1 MLFKQDEN
9 KTRSKHFL
17 LLVYQSF
24 GIVFGDLATSP
35 LYVYRSAF
43 AGRLRHYQSEE
54 AVFGAFSVIFWTLSF
69 FSLFK
74 YAVFMLSVN
83 DNGEGGI
90 FALYSL
96 LCRHGKFSLLPNQ
109 QASDEELSTYQ
120 HAGYSN
126 RSVPASSFRRLPDRD
141 KKSKLALLILVL
153 MAASMAMTLG
163 VLTPAISVVSSI
175 EGLKVQSNDLNHRI
189 MVALA
194 GVLLLS
200 LFVLQYQGTH
210 KVAFIFS
217 PVVLLWLLS
226 IAALGVYNI
235 MHWNPRIYEAL
246 SPIYIYRFFRL
257 TGIDGW
263 ISLGGALLCITG
275 SKKEAPC
282 KSIYLFLQVAFCFFV
297 YPCLVLQ
304 YMGQAAFLSKNFS
317 AISLSFYASVP
328 DAVFWPVLVIA
339 ILATVVVS
347 QAVLS
352 ATFSTVKQC
361 HALGCFPRVKI
372 VHKSKWIDRQ
382 IYVPEINW
390 ILMVLCSAVTL
401 GSQDT
406 TRIGNA
412 YGIAS
417 MTLIFITTSLISL
430 SIYFVWHKGLALALS
445 FFILFGTI
453 ELTFLFSSYIRI
465 LQGGWVPLLLSS
477 IFLFTMFVWHY
488 GSRKKYLYDQNHKLP
503 MKWILTLGSDLGI
516 VRVPG
521 IGLIYTH
528 LANGV
533 PATFSHFL
541 TNLPAFY
548 QIIVFVCDKT
558 VPVPFVPQKERYLVG
573 RIGPKSYRMYR
584 CIVQN
589 GYKDVNENENEYDF
603 ENALIMSIAEFI
615 QLEAEGGGSG
625 TPDGG
630 SIGGRLAVVKSSE
643 NFGKRFGISK
653 SNGFEGTSSSSLNIT
668 SSKSA
673 TLVKLKMMYDEQ
685 ESPEVKFKT
694 RVQLTLVDT
703 RYKDSFVKEEVMR
716 LMEAKKFGVAY
727 VIGHSNS
734 KAKWNSPFLKRFLI
748 NIVYSF
754 LRKNCR
760 APSIAL
766 SIPQTSLI
774 EVGMNYTL

>member
-1 MLFKQDEN
+1 MDED
-9 KTRSKHFL
+9 KARSKHFL
-17 LLVYQSF
+17 LLVYQSI

-43 AGRLRHYQSEE
+43 AGRLRNYRTEE

-126 RSVPASSFRRLPDRD
+126 KSVPASSFKRITDKD
-141 KKSKLALLILVL
+141 KKSKLALLVLVL
-153 MAASMAMTLG
+153 MGASMAMTLG
-163 VLTPAISVVSSI
+163 VLTPAISGEFIFFVHESYFLLVISFGMMVV
-175 EGLKVQSNDLNHRI
+175 
-189 MVALA
+189 LA
-194 GVLLLS
+194 GILLVS

-217 PVVLLWLLS
+217 PVMLLWLLS
-226 IAALGVYNI
+226 SAALGVYNI
-235 MHWNPRIYEAL
+235 ILWNPRIYKAL
-246 SPIYIYRFFRL
+246 SPIYIYKFFRL

-275 SKKEAPC
+275 IDILFTDLGQFSAS
-282 KSIYLFLQVAFCFFV
+282 SIRVAYCCVVF
-297 YPCLVLQ
+297 PCLVLQ

-317 AISLSFYASVP
+317 GISLSFYASVP
-328 DAVFWPVLVIA
+328 EQFFWPVLVIA

-347 QAVLS
+347 QAVLC
-352 ATFSTVKQC
+352 ATFTTVKQC

-372 VHKSKWIDRQ
+372 VHKTKWIDRQ
-382 IYVPEINW
+382 IYIPEINW
-390 ILMVLCSAVTL
+390 ILMILCSAVTL

-417 MTLIFITTSLISL
+417 MTLVFITTCLMSLA
-430 SIYFVWHKGLALALS
+430 IYFVWHKGLMLAIL
-445 FFILFGTI
+445 FFLFFGTI
-453 ELTFLFSSYIRI
+453 EIIFLFSSYVRI
-465 LQGGWVPLLLSS
+465 LQGGWVPLVLSAV
-477 IFLFTMFVWHY
+477 FLFTMFVWHY
-488 GSRKKYLYDQNHKLP
+488 GSRKKYLYDQHHKLP

-516 VRVPG
+516 VRIPG

-548 QIIVFVCDKT
+548 QVIVFVCNKT

-589 GYKDVNENENEYDF
+589 GYKDVNDNEIEDDF

-615 QLEAEGGGSG
+615 QLEAEGCG
-625 TPDGG
+625 TPDG

-643 NFGKRFGISK
+643 NFGKRFGISQ
-653 SNGFEGTSSSSLNIT
+653 SNGIEDSSRSLNIT

-673 TLVKLKMMYDEQ
+673 TLQKLKSMYDEQ
-685 ESPEVKFKT
+685 EAPRLTF
-694 RVQLTLVDT
+694 RRRIQLKLLDT
-703 RYKDSFVKEEVMR
+703 SYKDSFVKDEVMR
-716 LMEAKKFGVAY
+716 LMDAKNFGVAY

-760 APSIAL
+760 APSVTL

-774 EVGMNYTL
+774 EVGMNYSL

>member
-1 MLFKQDEN
+1 MDEN

-163 VLTPAISVVSSI
+163 VLTPAISGEFSVFGSSVLLPLGFHVFLI
-175 EGLKVQSNDLNHRI
+175 PLLC
-189 MVALA
+189 
-194 GVLLLS
+194 VLLLS

-275 SKKEAPC
+275 KKEAPC

-625 TPDGG
+625 TPD
-630 SIGGRLAVVKSSE
+630 E
-643 NFGKRFGISK
+643 
-653 SNGFEGTSSSSLNIT
+653 
-668 SSKSA
+668 
-673 TLVKLKMMYDEQ
+673 
-685 ESPEVKFKT
+685 
-694 RVQLTLVDT
+694 
-703 RYKDSFVKEEVMR
+703 EEVMR

>member
-1 MLFKQDEN
+1 MDEN

-163 VLTPAISVVSSI
+163 VLTPAISGEFSVFGSSVLLPLGFHVFLI
-175 EGLKVQSNDLNHRI
+175 PLLC
-189 MVALA
+189 
-194 GVLLLS
+194 VLLLS

-275 SKKEAPC
+275 NMPLCYMLIFSG
-282 KSIYLFLQVAFCFFV
+282 IIIQVAFCFFV

>member
-1 MLFKQDEN
+1 MDED
-9 KTRSKHFL
+9 KARSKHFL
-17 LLVYQSF
+17 LLVYQSI

-43 AGRLRHYQSEE
+43 AGRLRNYRTEE

-126 RSVPASSFRRLPDRD
+126 KSVPASSFKRITDKD
-141 KKSKLALLILVL
+141 KKSKLALLVLVL
-153 MAASMAMTLG
+153 MGASMAMTLG
-163 VLTPAISVVSSI
+163 VLTPAISGEFIFFVHESYFLLVISFGGMMVV
-175 EGLKVQSNDLNHRI
+175 
-189 MVALA
+189 LA
-194 GVLLLS
+194 GILLVS

-217 PVVLLWLLS
+217 PVMLLWLLS
-226 IAALGVYNI
+226 SAALGVYNI
-235 MHWNPRIYEAL
+235 ILWNPRIYKAL
-246 SPIYIYRFFRL
+246 SPIYIYKFFRL

-275 SKKEAPC
+275 NMQFHYVIVPYA
-282 KSIYLFLQVAFCFFV
+282 LLWRVAYCCVVF
-297 YPCLVLQ
+297 PCLVLQ

-317 AISLSFYASVP
+317 GISLSFYASVP
-328 DAVFWPVLVIA
+328 EQFFWPVLVIA

-347 QAVLS
+347 QAVLC
-352 ATFSTVKQC
+352 ATFTTVKQC

-372 VHKSKWIDRQ
+372 VHKTKWIDRQ
-382 IYVPEINW
+382 IYIPEINW
-390 ILMVLCSAVTL
+390 ILMILCSAVTL

-417 MTLIFITTSLISL
+417 MTLVFITTCLMSLA
-430 SIYFVWHKGLALALS
+430 IYFVWHKGLMLAIL
-445 FFILFGTI
+445 FFLFFGTI
-453 ELTFLFSSYIRI
+453 EIIFLFSSYVRI
-465 LQGGWVPLLLSS
+465 LQGGWVPLVLSAV
-477 IFLFTMFVWHY
+477 FLFTMFVWHY
-488 GSRKKYLYDQNHKLP
+488 GSRKKYLYDQHHKLP

-516 VRVPG
+516 VRIPG

-548 QIIVFVCDKT
+548 QVIVFVCNKT

-589 GYKDVNENENEYDF
+589 GYKDVNDNEIEDDF

-615 QLEAEGGGSG
+615 QLEAEGCG
-625 TPDGG
+625 TPDG

-643 NFGKRFGISK
+643 NFGKRFGISQ
-653 SNGFEGTSSSSLNIT
+653 SNGIEDSSRSLNIT

-673 TLVKLKMMYDEQ
+673 TLQKLK
-685 ESPEVKFKT
+685 
-694 RVQLTLVDT
+694 RRIQLKLLDT
-703 RYKDSFVKEEVMR
+703 SYKDSFVKDEVMR
-716 LMEAKKFGVAY
+716 LMDAKNFGVAY

-760 APSIAL
+760 APSVTL

-774 EVGMNYTL
+774 EVGMNYSL

>member
-1 MLFKQDEN
+1 MDEN

-189 MVALA
+189 DI
-194 GVLLLS
+194 
-200 LFVLQYQGTH
+200 LFTEVGQ
-210 KVAFIFS
+210 FS
-217 PVVLLWLLS
+217 ASS
-226 IAALGVYNI
+226 I
-235 MHWNPRIYEAL
+235 R
-246 SPIYIYRFFRL
+246 
-257 TGIDGW
+257 
-263 ISLGGALLCITG
+263 
-275 SKKEAPC
+275 
-282 KSIYLFLQVAFCFFV
+282 VAFCFFV

>member
-1 MLFKQDEN
+1 MFEQDED
-9 KTRSKHFL
+9 KARSKHFL
-17 LLVYQSF
+17 LLVYQSI

-43 AGRLRHYQSEE
+43 AGRLRNYRTEE

-126 RSVPASSFRRLPDRD
+126 KSVPASSFKRITDKD
-141 KKSKLALLILVL
+141 KKSKLALLVLVL
-153 MAASMAMTLG
+153 MGASMAMTLG

-175 EGLKVQSNDLNHRI
+175 EGLKVQSDDLNHRM
-189 MVALA
+189 MVVLA
-194 GVLLLS
+194 GILLVS

-217 PVVLLWLLS
+217 PVMLLWLLS
-226 IAALGVYNI
+226 SAALGVYNI
-235 MHWNPRIYEAL
+235 ILWNPRIYKAL
-246 SPIYIYRFFRL
+246 SPIYIYKFFRL

-275 SKKEAPC
+275 IDILFTDLGQFSAS
-282 KSIYLFLQVAFCFFV
+282 SIRVAYCCVVF
-297 YPCLVLQ
+297 PCLVLQ

-317 AISLSFYASVP
+317 GISLSFYASVP
-328 DAVFWPVLVIA
+328 
-339 ILATVVVS
+339 
-347 QAVLS
+347 
-352 ATFSTVKQC
+352 
-361 HALGCFPRVKI
+361 
-372 VHKSKWIDRQ
+372 
-382 IYVPEINW
+382 
-390 ILMVLCSAVTL
+390 VTL

-417 MTLIFITTSLISL
+417 MTLVFITTCLMSLA
-430 SIYFVWHKGLALALS
+430 IYFVWHKGLMLAIL
-445 FFILFGTI
+445 FFLFFGTI
-453 ELTFLFSSYIRI
+453 EIIFLFSSYVRI
-465 LQGGWVPLLLSS
+465 LQGGWVPLVLSAV
-477 IFLFTMFVWHY
+477 FLFTMFVWHY
-488 GSRKKYLYDQNHKLP
+488 GSRKKYLYDQHHKLP

-516 VRVPG
+516 VRIPG

-548 QIIVFVCDKT
+548 QVIVFVCNKT

-589 GYKDVNENENEYDF
+589 GYKDVNDNEIEDDF

-615 QLEAEGGGSG
+615 QLEAEGCG
-625 TPDGG
+625 TPDG

-643 NFGKRFGISK
+643 NFGKRFGISQ
-653 SNGFEGTSSSSLNIT
+653 SNGIEDSSRSLNIT

-673 TLVKLKMMYDEQ
+673 TLQKLKSMYDEQ
-685 ESPEVKFKT
+685 EAPRLTF
-694 RVQLTLVDT
+694 RRRIQLKLLDT
-703 RYKDSFVKEEVMR
+703 SYKDSFVKDEVMR
-716 LMEAKKFGVAY
+716 LMDAKNFGVAY

-760 APSIAL
+760 APSVTL

-774 EVGMNYTL
+774 EVGMNYSL

>member
-1 MLFKQDEN
+1 MDED
-9 KTRSKHFL
+9 KARSKHFL
-17 LLVYQSF
+17 LLVYQSI

-43 AGRLRHYQSEE
+43 AGRLRNYRTEE

-126 RSVPASSFRRLPDRD
+126 KSVPASSFKRITDKD
-141 KKSKLALLILVL
+141 KKSKLALLVLVL
-153 MAASMAMTLG
+153 MGASMAMTLG
-163 VLTPAISVVSSI
+163 VLTPAISGFIFLRLAQNTDTFIYAGMMVV
-175 EGLKVQSNDLNHRI
+175 
-189 MVALA
+189 LA
-194 GVLLLS
+194 GILLVS

-217 PVVLLWLLS
+217 PVMLLWLLS
-226 IAALGVYNI
+226 SAALGVYNI
-235 MHWNPRIYEAL
+235 ILWNPRIYKAL
-246 SPIYIYRFFRL
+246 SPIYIYKFFRL

-275 SKKEAPC
+275 NMQFHYSPC
-282 KSIYLFLQVAFCFFV
+282 DRAYCFLQVAYCCVVF
-297 YPCLVLQ
+297 PCLVLQ

-317 AISLSFYASVP
+317 GISLSFYASVP
-328 DAVFWPVLVIA
+328 EQFFWPVLVIA

-347 QAVLS
+347 QAVLC
-352 ATFSTVKQC
+352 ATFTTVKQC

-372 VHKSKWIDRQ
+372 VHKTKWIDRQ
-382 IYVPEINW
+382 IYIPEINW
-390 ILMVLCSAVTL
+390 ILMILCSAVTL

-417 MTLIFITTSLISL
+417 MTLVFITTCLMSLA
-430 SIYFVWHKGLALALS
+430 IYFVWHKGLMLAIL
-445 FFILFGTI
+445 FFLFFGTI
-453 ELTFLFSSYIRI
+453 EIIFLFSSYVRI
-465 LQGGWVPLLLSS
+465 LQGGWVPLVLSAV
-477 IFLFTMFVWHY
+477 FLFTMFVWHY
-488 GSRKKYLYDQNHKLP
+488 GSRKKYLYDQHHKLP

-516 VRVPG
+516 VRIPG

-548 QIIVFVCDKT
+548 QVIVFVCNKT

-589 GYKDVNENENEYDF
+589 GYKDVNDNEIEDDF

-615 QLEAEGGGSG
+615 QLEALKLL
-625 TPDGG
+625 D
-630 SIGGRLAVVKSSE
+630 
-643 NFGKRFGISK
+643 
-653 SNGFEGTSSSSLNIT
+653 TS
-668 SSKSA
+668 
-673 TLVKLKMMYDEQ
+673 
-685 ESPEVKFKT
+685 
-694 RVQLTLVDT
+694 
-703 RYKDSFVKEEVMR
+703 YKDSFVKDEVMR
-716 LMEAKKFGVAY
+716 LMDAKNFGVAY

-760 APSIAL
+760 APSVTL

-774 EVGMNYTL
+774 EVGMNYSL

>member
-1 MLFKQDEN
+1 MDED
-9 KTRSKHFL
+9 KARSKHFL
-17 LLVYQSF
+17 LLVYQSI

-43 AGRLRHYQSEE
+43 AGRLRNYRTEE

-126 RSVPASSFRRLPDRD
+126 KSVPASSFKRITDKD
-141 KKSKLALLILVL
+141 KKSKLALLVLVL
-153 MAASMAMTLG
+153 MGASMAMTLG
-163 VLTPAISVVSSI
+163 VLTPAISGEFIFFVHESYFLLVISFGGMMVV
-175 EGLKVQSNDLNHRI
+175 
-189 MVALA
+189 LA
-194 GVLLLS
+194 GILLVS

-217 PVVLLWLLS
+217 PVMLLWLLS
-226 IAALGVYNI
+226 SAALGVYNI
-235 MHWNPRIYEAL
+235 ILWNPRIYKAL
-246 SPIYIYRFFRL
+246 SPIYIYKFFRL

-275 SKKEAPC
+275 NMKSPC
-282 KSIYLFLQVAFCFFV
+282 DRAYCFLQVAYCCVVF
-297 YPCLVLQ
+297 PCLVLQ

-317 AISLSFYASVP
+317 GISLSFYASVP
-328 DAVFWPVLVIA
+328 EQFFWPVLVIA

-347 QAVLS
+347 QAVLC
-352 ATFSTVKQC
+352 ATFTTVKQC

-372 VHKSKWIDRQ
+372 VHKTKWIDRQ
-382 IYVPEINW
+382 IYIPEINW
-390 ILMVLCSAVTL
+390 ILMILCSAVTL

-417 MTLIFITTSLISL
+417 MTLVFITTCLMSLA
-430 SIYFVWHKGLALALS
+430 IYFVWHKGLMLAIL
-445 FFILFGTI
+445 FFLFFGTI
-453 ELTFLFSSYIRI
+453 EIIFLFSSYVRI
-465 LQGGWVPLLLSS
+465 LQGGWVPLVLSAV
-477 IFLFTMFVWHY
+477 FLFTMFVWHY
-488 GSRKKYLYDQNHKLP
+488 GSRKKYLYDQHHKLP

-516 VRVPG
+516 VRIPG

-548 QIIVFVCDKT
+548 QVIVFVCNKT

-589 GYKDVNENENEYDF
+589 GYKDVNDNEIEDDF

-615 QLEAEGGGSG
+615 QLEAEGCG
-625 TPDGG
+625 TPDG
-630 SIGGRLAVVKSSE
+630 SI
-643 NFGKRFGISK
+643 
-653 SNGFEGTSSSSLNIT
+653 
-668 SSKSA
+668 
-673 TLVKLKMMYDEQ
+673 D
-685 ESPEVKFKT
+685 
-694 RVQLTLVDT
+694 
-703 RYKDSFVKEEVMR
+703 EVMR
-716 LMEAKKFGVAY
+716 LMDAKNFGVAY

-760 APSIAL
+760 APSVTL

-774 EVGMNYTL
+774 EVGMNYSL

>member
-1 MLFKQDEN
+1 MDEN

-163 VLTPAISVVSSI
+163 VLTPAISGEFSVFGSSVLLPLGFHVFLI
-175 EGLKVQSNDLNHRI
+175 PLLS
-189 MVALA
+189 

-275 SKKEAPC
+275 IDILFTEVGQFSAS
-282 KSIYLFLQVAFCFFV
+282 SIRVAFCFFV

>member
-1 MLFKQDEN
+1 FLLFKQDEN

-275 SKKEAPC
+275 IDILFTEVGQFSAS
-282 KSIYLFLQVAFCFFV
+282 SIRVAFCFFV

-328 DAVFWPVLVIA
+328 
-339 ILATVVVS
+339 
-347 QAVLS
+347 
-352 ATFSTVKQC
+352 
-361 HALGCFPRVKI
+361 
-372 VHKSKWIDRQ
+372 
-382 IYVPEINW
+382 
-390 ILMVLCSAVTL
+390 VTL

>member
-1 MLFKQDEN
+1 MDEN

-163 VLTPAISVVSSI
+163 VLTPAISGEFSVFGSSVLLPLGFHVFLI
-175 EGLKVQSNDLNHRI
+175 PLLS
-189 MVALA
+189 

-275 SKKEAPC
+275 NMPLCYMLIFSGIIIFSKPNA
-282 KSIYLFLQVAFCFFV
+282 FLI

>member
-1 MLFKQDEN
+1 FLLFKQDEN

-275 SKKEAPC
+275 IDILFTEVGQFSAS
-282 KSIYLFLQVAFCFFV
+282 SIRVAFCFFV

-328 DAVFWPVLVIA
+328 
-339 ILATVVVS
+339 
-347 QAVLS
+347 
-352 ATFSTVKQC
+352 
-361 HALGCFPRVKI
+361 
-372 VHKSKWIDRQ
+372 
-382 IYVPEINW
+382 
-390 ILMVLCSAVTL
+390 VTL

-774 EVGMNYTL
+774 EVGMNYTLIMRQRVVCL

>member
-1 MLFKQDEN
+1 MDED
-9 KTRSKHFL
+9 KARSKHFL
-17 LLVYQSF
+17 LLVYQSI

-43 AGRLRHYQSEE
+43 AGRLRNYRTEE

-126 RSVPASSFRRLPDRD
+126 KSVPASSFKRITDKD
-141 KKSKLALLILVL
+141 KKSKLALLVLVL
-153 MAASMAMTLG
+153 MGASMAMTLG
-163 VLTPAISVVSSI
+163 VLTPAISGFIFLRLAQNTDTFIYAGMMVV
-175 EGLKVQSNDLNHRI
+175 
-189 MVALA
+189 LA
-194 GVLLLS
+194 GILLVS

-217 PVVLLWLLS
+217 PVMLLWLLS
-226 IAALGVYNI
+226 SAALGVYNI
-235 MHWNPRIYEAL
+235 ILWNPRIYKAL
-246 SPIYIYRFFRL
+246 SPIYIYKFFRL

-275 SKKEAPC
+275 NMQFHYSPC
-282 KSIYLFLQVAFCFFV
+282 DRAYCFLQVAYCCVVF
-297 YPCLVLQ
+297 PCLVLQ

-317 AISLSFYASVP
+317 GISLSFYASVP
-328 DAVFWPVLVIA
+328 GITLVWPYAEQFFWPVLVIA

-347 QAVLS
+347 QAVLC
-352 ATFSTVKQC
+352 ATFTTVKQC

-372 VHKSKWIDRQ
+372 VHKTKWIDRQ
-382 IYVPEINW
+382 IYIPEINW
-390 ILMVLCSAVTL
+390 ILMILCSAVTL

-417 MTLIFITTSLISL
+417 MTLVFITTCLMSLA
-430 SIYFVWHKGLALALS
+430 IYFVWHKGLMLAIL
-445 FFILFGTI
+445 FFLFFGTI
-453 ELTFLFSSYIRI
+453 EIIFLFSSYVRI
-465 LQGGWVPLLLSS
+465 LQGGWVPLVLSAV
-477 IFLFTMFVWHY
+477 FLFTMFVWHY
-488 GSRKKYLYDQNHKLP
+488 GSRKKYLYDQHHKLP

-516 VRVPG
+516 VRIPG

-548 QIIVFVCDKT
+548 QVIVFVCNKT

-589 GYKDVNENENEYDF
+589 GYKDVNDNEIEDDF

-615 QLEAEGGGSG
+615 QLEAEG
-625 TPDGG
+625 
-630 SIGGRLAVVKSSE
+630 
-643 NFGKRFGISK
+643 KRFGISQ
-653 SNGFEGTSSSSLNIT
+653 SNGIEDSSRSLNIT

-673 TLVKLKMMYDEQ
+673 TLQKLKSMYDEQ
-685 ESPEVKFKT
+685 EAPRLTF
-694 RVQLTLVDT
+694 RRRIQLKLLDT
-703 RYKDSFVKEEVMR
+703 SYKDSFVKDEVMR
-716 LMEAKKFGVAY
+716 LMDAKNFGVAY

-760 APSIAL
+760 APSVTL

-774 EVGMNYTL
+774 EVGMNYSL

>member
-1 MLFKQDEN
+1 FLLFKQDEN

-163 VLTPAISVVSSI
+163 VLTPAISGEFSVFGSSVLLPLGFHVFLI
-175 EGLKVQSNDLNHRI
+175 PLLC
-189 MVALA
+189 
-194 GVLLLS
+194 VLLLS

-275 SKKEAPC
+275 NMPLCYMLIFSGIIIFSKPNA
-282 KSIYLFLQVAFCFFV
+282 FLI

-328 DAVFWPVLVIA
+328 
-339 ILATVVVS
+339 
-347 QAVLS
+347 
-352 ATFSTVKQC
+352 
-361 HALGCFPRVKI
+361 
-372 VHKSKWIDRQ
+372 
-382 IYVPEINW
+382 
-390 ILMVLCSAVTL
+390 
-401 GSQDT
+401 
-406 TRIGNA
+406 
-412 YGIAS
+412 GIAS

>member
-1 MLFKQDEN
+1 MDEN

-163 VLTPAISVVSSI
+163 VLTPAISASC
-175 EGLKVQSNDLNHRI
+175 GLFKTLTHFYVYTGI

-275 SKKEAPC
+275 IDILFTEVGQFSAS
-282 KSIYLFLQVAFCFFV
+282 SIRVAFCFFV

>member
-1 MLFKQDEN
+1 MDEN

-275 SKKEAPC
+275 IDILFTEVGQFSAS
-282 KSIYLFLQVAFCFFV
+282 SIRVAFCFFV

-328 DAVFWPVLVIA
+328 
-339 ILATVVVS
+339 
-347 QAVLS
+347 
-352 ATFSTVKQC
+352 
-361 HALGCFPRVKI
+361 
-372 VHKSKWIDRQ
+372 
-382 IYVPEINW
+382 
-390 ILMVLCSAVTL
+390 
-401 GSQDT
+401 
-406 TRIGNA
+406 
-412 YGIAS
+412 GIAS

>member
-1 MLFKQDEN
+1 
-9 KTRSKHFL
+9 
-17 LLVYQSF
+17 
-24 GIVFGDLATSP
+24 
-35 LYVYRSAF
+35 
-43 AGRLRHYQSEE
+43 
-54 AVFGAFSVIFWTLSF
+54 
-69 FSLFK
+69 
-74 YAVFMLSVN
+74 
-83 DNGEGGI
+83 
-90 FALYSL
+90 
-96 LCRHGKFSLLPNQ
+96 
-109 QASDEELSTYQ
+109 
-120 HAGYSN
+120 
-126 RSVPASSFRRLPDRD
+126 
-141 KKSKLALLILVL
+141 
-153 MAASMAMTLG
+153 
-163 VLTPAISVVSSI
+163 
-175 EGLKVQSNDLNHRI
+175 

-275 SKKEAPC
+275 NMPLCYMLIFSG
-282 KSIYLFLQVAFCFFV
+282 IIIQVAFCFFV

-673 TLVKLKMMYDEQ
+673 TLVK
-685 ESPEVKFKT
+685 FKT